1 MLHEVLEGVSD
12 EVWEHD
18 AMTLSQ
24 SYLRRHSSRDC
35 TVCGPKPYMESYSM
49 NDRFKRFIY
58 GENGTLRML
67 DVDHIQLREK
77 AGVTKS
83 SMSEYL
89 RGVHRPSKATAE
101 KVAGALGLPLT
112 YVLSQ
117 IDVKEP
123 KGTSNKSRPSVNPTA
138 SRTGRS
144 ERRFGKNQSTDIPP
158 YSVCSQVCLYCQ
170 RSRQLRA
177 ERLRGCY

>member
-1 MLHEVLEGVSD
+1 MS
-12 EVWEHD
+12 
-18 AMTLSQ
+18 MIPSKLSQ
-24 SYLRRHSSRDC
+24 SYLRRHSSHDC
-35 TVCGPKPYMESYSM
+35 TVCGPKHYMESYSM

-58 GENGTLRML
+58 GQNGTLQML
-67 DVDHIQLREK
+67 DIDHIQLREK
-77 AGVTKS
+77 AGITKS

-101 KVAGALGLPLT
+101 KIAGALGLSLT

-117 IDVKEP
+117 IDVAEP
-123 KGTSNKSRPSVNPTA
+123 HNSSKGRQRSLNPTV

-158 YSVCSQVCLYCQ
+158 CSVCSQVCLYCQ

-177 ERLRGCY
+177 ERLRACRGLL